1 MAFCRNS
8 NVYAIG
14 LALLI
19 VCTPIVPLGATA
31 AKLMSTSWGEH
42 QSSNNSDAG
51 FLPHIL

>member
-1 MAFCRNS
+1 
-8 NVYAIG
+8 

-42 QSSNNSDAG
+42 HRLNTWVVS
-51 FLPHIL
+51 